1 MQKICQKIL
10 LFQKKALLL
19 HPLFANRQLQIT
31 NYQCA
36 KRLATVAQLVEQRIR
51 NAWVGGSSPPSGS
64 KRPLLRSF
72 FMPRAHCTFFYLR
85 AYCVSARARAKK
97 CILRPGDYKLNFFS
111 LFSHFFAKKFV
122 YVQNYPYLCTRN
134 VNHSGWNNILHLIYY
149 YLLIY
154 YEKI

>member
-10 LFQKKALLL
+10 PFQKKALLL
-19 HPLFANRQLQIT
+19 HALFG
-31 NYQCA
+31 NYLFRGARTQ
-36 KRLATVAQLVEQRIR
+36 ATVAQLVEQRIR

-64 KRPLLRSF
+64 RRPLLRSF

-85 AYCVSARARAKK
+85 VYRVSARARAKK

-122 YVQNYPYLCTRN
+122 YVQNNPYLCTRKGTN
-134 VNHSGWNNILHLIYY
+134 PIRLSFNTLYI
-149 YLLIY
+149 LLIINY
-154 YEKI
+154 L

>member
-10 LFQKKALLL
+10 PFQKKALLL
-19 HPLFANRQLQIT
+19 HALFG
-31 NYQCA
+31 NYLFRGARTQ
-36 KRLATVAQLVEQRIR
+36 ATVAQLVEQRIR

-64 KRPLLRSF
+64 NRPLLRSF
-72 FMPRAHCTFFYLR
+72 FMPRAHCTFFFIY
-85 AYCVSARARAKK
+85 AYIASPRVRVRKK

-122 YVQNYPYLCTRN
+122 YVQNYTYLCTRKCISPVEQTFYN
-134 VNHSGWNNILHLIYY
+134 FIYY
-149 YLLIY
+149 YLSIY

>member
-10 LFQKKALLL
+10 PFQKKALLL

-85 AYCVSARARAKK
+85 VYRVPARARAKK
-97 CILRPGDYKLNFFS
+97 MYFTTWRLQIKFFLHFFVFFS
-111 LFSHFFAKKFV
+111 QKPLHMSKIIPTFA
-122 YVQNYPYLCTRN
+122 P
-134 VNHSGWNNILHLIYY
+134 
-149 YLLIY
+149 
-154 YEKI
+154 EM